1 MKTNRATQFPARAS
15 ASASSGAQRLASAA
29 ALAFV
34 ATLAAA
40 AALAGGAATAEPAG
54 SMATQQKKVL
64 SLSGAKAV
72 GEAAEVEARRLDTT
86 GAIAVVDDG
95 GHLLYLSRL
104 DNTFPSAS
112 AISIEKARSAA
123 VFRRPT
129 AIFEDA
135 IKGGRA
141 SLLANRELLPLQGG
155 VPILVDG
162 QVVGAVG
169 VSGAASAQQ
178 DEEIAKVAARALG
191 GN

>member
-1 MKTNRATQFPARAS
+1 MKTRVATLFQA
-15 ASASSGAQRLASAA
+15 GAGAA
-29 ALAFV
+29 ALPAIV
-34 ATLAAA
+34 LAA
-40 AALAGGAATAEPAG
+40 AALALGAAAATPAIGAPAAAESAP
-54 SMATQQKKVL
+54 STATQQKRVL
-64 SLSGAKAV
+64 SLNGAKTI
-72 GEAAEVEARRLDTT
+72 GEAAEGEARRLSTT

-129 AIFEDA
+129 AVFEDA

-155 VPILVDG
+155 VPIVVDG

-178 DEEIAKVAARALG
+178 DEEIAKVAAQALG
-191 GN
+191 GK